1 MVQKCK
7 KNASQTI
14 KFLIKQ
20 MNKTSDITMH
30 PPTRR
35 EIRAERE
42 DKRVNLLDKTARLFM
57 ASLKSPFAFAM
68 LNVDGFTGLVNSY
81 GAPLRNLSDRQL
93 TEESVKVRMEL
104 HKKGLKTH
112 SIARSFALVREAS
125 GRITGMRHYGSQ
137 LTGGLVLLNGMIAE
151 METGEGKTLTAT
163 LPATTAALAGI
174 PVHIVTVNDY
184 LTARDAELMGPVY
197 KLLGLS
203 VGCITHELRPDE
215 RRVAYDSDI
224 TYCTNKELTFDYLR
238 DILTLSDMT
247 EPLRLQGES
256 LYAKSSRSSKVL
268 LRGLHYAIID
278 EADSILIDE
287 ARTPLIISATS
298 DSKEEEQFLKE
309 ALQIANSLKEGKD
322 FKVDSNNNQILLTK
336 KGEEDI
342 QDKASE
348 LGPLWSSPVRQK
360 EIVVLALS
368 AAHFFLLDEHYIIRD
383 NKVQIVDEYTGRVM
397 EDRSW
402 ERGLHQL
409 IELKE
414 GCEIS
419 GTRETLA
426 KMSYQKFF
434 RRYLH
439 IAGMTGTAKEVK
451 KELLSVYEINT
462 VSVPTNRPVI
472 RKCLSDSI
480 FPKASD
486 KWPFVVERIKELH
499 AKGRPVLVGTR
510 SVAASELVSRLL
522 YDAGLEHQVL
532 NAKNDEEEAAIV
544 ERAGEVGKITVS
556 TNMAGRG
563 TDIKPDSES
572 LENGGLHVIITDRY
586 DAARIDRQLAGR
598 CGRQGD
604 PGSYEAIL
612 SMEDNV
618 LDGGRAGIAGWF
630 LKRFNIKGAGM
641 WRFLAGI
648 AIIRAQKKI
657 EKVHARVRKDIF
669 KQDMKTEDM
678 LSFAGRPE

>member
-1 MVQKCK
+1 MV
-7 KNASQTI
+7 TDI
-14 KFLIKQ
+14 K
-20 MNKTSDITMH
+20 MH
-30 PPTRR
+30 PPARR

-42 DKRVNLLDKTARLFM
+42 DNRANILDKTARLFM
-57 ASLKSPFAFAM
+57 DSLKAPFAFTM
-68 LNVDGFTGLVNSY
+68 LNVDGFKELVDSY
-81 GAPLRNLSDRQL
+81 NQPLKDLSDKELRD
-93 TEESVKVRMEL
+93 EAGKVRIRL
-104 HKKGLKTH
+104 HKEGFRTH
-112 SIARSFALVREAS
+112 PIANSFALVREAS

-137 LTGGLVLLNGMIAE
+137 LTGGLVLLKGMIAE

-163 LPATTAALAGI
+163 LPASTVALAGI

-203 VGCITHELRPDE
+203 VGCITHDSSPDE
-215 RRVAYDSDI
+215 RRAAYDRDI

-256 LYAKSSRSSKVL
+256 LYAKSARSSRVL
-268 LRGLHYAIID
+268 LRGLHYAIVD

-287 ARTPLIISATS
+287 ARTPLIISATT
-298 DSKEEEQFLKE
+298 DNKEEESFLEE
-309 ALQIANSLKEGKD
+309 ALQMANSLKEGED
-322 FKVDSNNNQILLTK
+322 FKVDSNNNQIHLTK
-336 KGEEDI
+336 KGEENI

-348 LGPLWSSPVRQK
+348 LGALWSSPVRQK
-360 EIVVLALS
+360 EIVTLALS
-368 AAHFFLLDEHYIIRD
+368 ATHFFILDEHYIIRD
-383 NKVQIVDEYTGRVM
+383 KKVQIVDEYTGRVM

-419 GTRETLA
+419 GRRETLA

-439 IAGMTGTAKEVK
+439 LAGMTGTAKEVK
-451 KELLSVYEINT
+451 RELLSVYGRNT
-462 VSVPTNRPVI
+462 VYVPTNKPVI
-472 RKCLSDSI
+472 RKRLPDRI
-480 FPKASD
+480 FIKASD
-486 KWPFVVERIKELH
+486 KWPFVVKRIKELH
-499 AKGRPVLVGTR
+499 ISGRPVLVGTR
-510 SVAASELVSRLL
+510 SVAASEHVSRLL
-522 YDAGLEHQVL
+522 SDARLEHQVL

-544 ERAGEVGKITVS
+544 ARAGEVGRITVA

-563 TDIKPDSES
+563 TDIKLDPLS
-572 LENGGLHVIITDRY
+572 LANGGLYVIITDRY

-618 LDGGRAGIAGWF
+618 LEGGRAGIAGWI
-630 LKRFNIKGAGM
+630 LRRFNIKGAGL

-648 AIIRAQKKI
+648 AIMRAQKKI

-678 LSFAGRPE
+678 LSFAGRSE